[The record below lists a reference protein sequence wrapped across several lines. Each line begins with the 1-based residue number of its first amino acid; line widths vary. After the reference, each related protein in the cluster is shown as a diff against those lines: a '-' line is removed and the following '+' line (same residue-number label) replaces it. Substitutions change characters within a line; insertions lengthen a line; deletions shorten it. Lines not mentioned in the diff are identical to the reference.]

1 MNFSILLKTLDEENV
16 KNLMD
21 EENVKNSMDEEN
33 VKNSMDSSFLNI
45 QYLGGFHYVKHPLG
59 RFA

>member
-1 MNFSILLKTLDEENV
+1 MNFSTLLKTL
-16 KNLMD
+16 D